1 MVRMQVQFTE
11 EQSRQLRR
19 IAHSKGVSVA
29 AVVREAVDAALTG
42 RDERRE
48 AWERALAVMG
58 TFSSGGGDVAKD
70 HDEWFAEAVEADL
83 RR

>member
-11 EQSRQLRR
+11 DQSRQLRR
-19 IAHSKGVSVA
+19 VARSKGVSVA
-29 AVVREAVDAALTG
+29 AIVREAVDAALSG

-48 AWERALAVMG
+48 AWEQALAVMG
-58 TFSSGGGDVAKD
+58 MFSSGGGDVAKD

-83 RR
+83 QR